1 MKTVTEKYHA
11 VNEGALSKAEFVRQM
26 RLAHPQLISQFNGF
40 DDSVQILKNRGL
52 LFEKKDEAEYENP
65 SYNLSPDAVR
75 RGLRYELELAG
86 LDPAGD
92 ISEADYIKAHKKA
105 EENIMKDQLH
115 YYRMITHGETKV
127 EHDKMKETK
136 RGAQETD
143 ADNAMAKVKLNE
155 DVESKDEVESR
166 TEKVGK
172 AIVKDTEVMNTVK
185 SFMKDAGLSYDIDSA
200 KRTAKALYSAA
211 RGKAI
216 EDDSIRKALNNQS
229 TLLEGKGIKDKLVEF
244 GKLLLGGTGFLSFLA
259 GVTAALGNF
268 ANAPMYIMVGLCVAL
283 IYKVITR
290 NDKDSLYEEDINT
303 NTEQEAKQLGK
314 SIGQVGEKAE
324 ENLSL
329 RALADI
335 ILQKRGI
342 DYNSDSKEESLE
354 NAEKLVEDIK
364 SGNLG
369 EVEVAVANF
378 LKNNKNLNEAKKFKQ
393 FHRILIAAVGGA
405 GAALTA
411 FGLEKTSP
419 IAVILLKKA
428 FGAFGFKVIFLG
440 LALIAAATVMKK
452 FMSDDD
458 TLKEEPNEGNKFEAE
473 RLKAIKG
480 GKEHFKVDGKTFPV
494 KGVGADDKKRAAMN
508 EAEQKIKQALKKRI
522 VKILKEGHEET
533 LHMDIP
539 QIEEP
544 EHTNSSKL
552 SSMVEDNQ
560 YSTEERKT
568 LLKLDNLVNTVT
580 GDTLSYQEQ
589 LRSTLSE
596 FPADSQILDD
606 ALEAFK
612 SDVNARFESAFSNMD
627 SSKEE
632 VKSEKEVEAMQ
643 QEQERLQQEMEKE
656 SKKTVFNEN
665 KKTK

>member
-11 VNEGALSKAEFVRQM
+11 VNEGAMSKAEFVRQM
-26 RLAHPQLISQFNGF
+26 RLSHPQFISQFNGF

-52 LFEKKDEAEYENP
+52 LFEKKEEVEYENP

-92 ISEADYIKAHKKA
+92 ISEADYMKAHKKA

-143 ADNAMAKVKLNE
+143 TDNAMAKVKLNE
-155 DVESKDEVESR
+155 DVEAKAEVESR

-172 AIVKDTEVMNTVK
+172 AILKDTEVMNTVK
-185 SFMKDAGLSYDIDSA
+185 SFMKDAGLSDDKASI

-229 TLLEGKGIKDKLVEF
+229 TLLEGKGIKDRLIEF
-244 GKLLLGGTGFLSFLA
+244 GKLLLGATGAGAFIAGVGAALA
-259 GVTAALGNF
+259 GF
-268 ANAPMYIMVGLCVAL
+268 ATAPMWIMAGLCVAL

-290 NDKDSLYEEDINT
+290 NDKDSLYEEDL
-303 NTEQEAKQLGK
+303 E
-314 SIGQVGEKAE
+314 EKA
-324 ENLSL
+324 
-329 RALADI
+329 
-335 ILQKRGI
+335 KP
-342 DYNSDSKEESLE
+342 DYLDLDKDGNKEETM
-354 NAEKLVEDIK
+354 
-364 SGNLG
+364 
-369 EVEVAVANF
+369 
-378 LKNNKNLNEAKKFKQ
+378 KQ
-393 FHRILIAAVGGA
+393 
-405 GAALTA
+405 
-411 FGLEKTSP
+411 
-419 IAVILLKKA
+419 
-428 FGAFGFKVIFLG
+428 
-440 LALIAAATVMKK
+440 AAA
-452 FMSDDD
+452 
-458 TLKEEPNEGNKFEAE
+458 
-473 RLKAIKG
+473 
-480 GKEHFKVDGKTFPV
+480 
-494 KGVGADDKKRAAMN
+494 DKKAMN

-533 LHMDIP
+533 LHMDTP

-544 EHTNSSKL
+544 EHSDSSKL

-656 SKKTVFNEN
+656 SKQTVFNEN